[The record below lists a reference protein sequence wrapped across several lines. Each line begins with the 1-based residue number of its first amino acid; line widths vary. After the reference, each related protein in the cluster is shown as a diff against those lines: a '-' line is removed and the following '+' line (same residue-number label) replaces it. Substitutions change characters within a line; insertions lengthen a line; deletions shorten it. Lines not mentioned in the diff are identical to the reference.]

1 MSHCNSVIRAFL
13 TTQFF
18 IILPNCDGFPRFFYF
33 VQQKIL
39 FHTTHL
45 LFVTSL
51 KIKACN
57 ITQVKRVLFDCETA
71 VTICGTTRSSSK
83 TLKQK
88 QHGASKDYQE
98 PLELSNDNNAYT
110 GEK

>member
-45 LFVTSL
+45 LLVTSL

-57 ITQVKRVLFDCETA
+57 ITQVKRVHSIVKQPLQFVAQSGPVVKLLNKSNMALAKTTK
-71 VTICGTTRSSSK
+71 TID
-83 TLKQK
+83 LV
-88 QHGASKDYQE
+88 E
-98 PLELSNDNNAYT
+98 IN
-110 GEK
+110 